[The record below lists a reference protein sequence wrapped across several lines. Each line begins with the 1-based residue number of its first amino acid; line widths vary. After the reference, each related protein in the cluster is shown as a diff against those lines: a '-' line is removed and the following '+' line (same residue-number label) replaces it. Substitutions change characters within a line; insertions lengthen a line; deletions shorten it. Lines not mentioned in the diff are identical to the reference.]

1 SEKIR
6 VGDRKESVFCAECEE
21 DSVTSSATFLFAL
34 QETSPVLCRTSYLGK
49 GTTDKKMPEG
59 AGVTVPNEPDGNSDL
74 DEQMEMSPSLA
85 ANPTPIQPMSTDQ
98 RCHPAPGQ
106 AAKPSVHGHGVRR
119 SNPDAGIGNTLSSEE
134 TTLRTLK
141 EIINKWVSDITCFG
155 ICSLDNCN
163 AKEIE
168 NKLIFEEA
176 ERKRNISSSSST
188 NNVCSNSSV
197 TSHDNVNVMS
207 NNNNARKRAAPNES
221 ECSNNSRIRLD
232 KDGFIYPSRR
242 NSVPK
247 RNLNADENSNI
258 LLQNKYADIER
269 LPVEKEGP
277 PAPPK
282 IQPLMIRNNNNYK
295 EMLKNLNNKFGKVNA
310 ALANEYIKVYP
321 ETAEEHRDMQKF
333 CREEKIEFYVIRPLS
348 ERPFKIVMK
357 GLHRDTDIEEIK
369 SELAIAL
376 PEIEILKVG
385 QLKNVRTKSP
395 MDIFMIELK
404 KNGHENKIFEL
415 THFMFLKIKIQNY
428 RKPPGATQCRNCNMF
443 NHSSAN
449 CGFQTRCLKCGEDH
463 RTNQCPITTPQENP
477 KCINCGATGHI
488 ASWRGCPLFPKI
500 KPTKGQGVNYPKAQR
515 EFLASQYRR
524 QENISYSMQTQ
535 KLIPR
540 QVELNSRQESEFNP
554 QTGSREIG
562 HEKEFLGFLEGVK
575 VILTIVFWNANGVRN
590 RSADIRN
597 FLEEHSP
604 DIFLIQET
612 KLRPEINFS
621 IPNYDVYRTDRP
633 QRNNAPTQGGGTGIL
648 IKKSLPHHHIPTPQ
662 LHFVEATSISLNL
675 TNKEPF
681 TVTSI
686 YIPPDTD
693 PTLYTLDLETLI
705 QLGPNPIICG
715 DFNAQHQNWGS
726 PINTTRGKELVR
738 FTQVLG
744 MEILAPPSP
753 TRFGFNS
760 ATILD
765 LAVIKDFILPF
776 SIISLPELYS
786 DHNPV
791 KLTFQL
797 KFTTLHNSVTTHT
810 DWTKFQNYLK
820 NQIDYRPL
828 KINSNTDIEIAVEKF
843 TKNLQ
848 NAHRFATKMVKKS
861 TATYI
866 HANIKD
872 LIKTRNKTKKAWQTL
887 RNPLIKTELNRIE
900 KLIKKLDKNS
910 RQKDQTEELEALN
923 TEDGTLWRKA
933 KIMRKK
939 AQKIPALLGENGFA
953 YSDSIKAETIA
964 LSLEK
969 QFSLNDLSHK
979 ETENKVKKST
989 ENFSTLPLTNNQIDN
1004 LKCIQP
1010 SEVIKVIRNLNIK
1023 KACGLDCITNKML
1036 KNLPCTMIFEFTEI
1050 INNIFKFNYFPK
1062 AWKTAVVVPILKPGK
1077 DPTQPENYRPISL
1090 LSTLSKLTENFI
1102 LDKLNE
1108 HLAENK
1114 ILCPEQFG
1122 FRKSLTTTHQL
1133 LRVVEYITSGF
1144 EKGECTGAV
1153 FLDVQKAFDRVWIQG
1168 LIHKLIGYKT
1178 PPHLLQLLKSYLE
1191 ERKFAVKIGNS
1202 ISEAKIMRAGI
1213 PQGGKISPVLYSLY
1227 VNDIPKTHKTLLGM
1241 YADDT
1246 AILAKNKNHK
1256 YTAAALN
1263 QHLAKLDDW
1272 FLKWKIALNVNKTE
1286 AVYFAKGRRKYKPI
1300 VKIKNQTIT
1309 WSQQAKYLGVIL
1321 DEKLTWKN
1329 HITTIKTKFRAASRK
1344 LFPLIARDSEMNRK
1358 YKLLV
1363 YTAILRPIITY
1374 GFPIWGAA
1382 ANSNI
1387 RMLE

>member
-1 SEKIR
+1 
-6 VGDRKESVFCAECEE
+6 
-21 DSVTSSATFLFAL
+21 
-34 QETSPVLCRTSYLGK
+34 
-49 GTTDKKMPEG
+49 
-59 AGVTVPNEPDGNSDL
+59 
-74 DEQMEMSPSLA
+74 
-85 ANPTPIQPMSTDQ
+85 
-98 RCHPAPGQ
+98 
-106 AAKPSVHGHGVRR
+106 
-119 SNPDAGIGNTLSSEE
+119 
-134 TTLRTLK
+134 
-141 EIINKWVSDITCFG
+141 
-155 ICSLDNCN
+155 
-163 AKEIE
+163 
-168 NKLIFEEA
+168 
-176 ERKRNISSSSST
+176 
-188 NNVCSNSSV
+188 
-197 TSHDNVNVMS
+197 
-207 NNNNARKRAAPNES
+207 
-221 ECSNNSRIRLD
+221 
-232 KDGFIYPSRR
+232 
-242 NSVPK
+242 
-247 RNLNADENSNI
+247 
-258 LLQNKYADIER
+258 
-269 LPVEKEGP
+269 
-277 PAPPK
+277 
-282 IQPLMIRNNNNYK
+282 MIRNNNNYK

-310 ALANEYIKVYP
+310 VLANEYIKVYP
-321 ETAEEHRDMQKF
+321 ETAEEHRNMQKF

-395 MDIFMIELK
+395 IDIFMIELK

-428 RKPPGATQCRNCNMF
+428 RKPPGATQCWNCNMF

-449 CGFQTRCLKCGEDH
+449 CGFQTRCLKCGENH

-524 QENISYSMQTQ
+524 QENISYSM
-535 KLIPR
+535 
-540 QVELNSRQESEFNP
+540 
-554 QTGSREIG
+554 
-562 HEKEFLGFLEGVK
+562 
-575 VILTIVFWNANGVRN
+575 
-590 RSADIRN
+590 
-597 FLEEHSP
+597 
-604 DIFLIQET
+604 
-612 KLRPEINFS
+612 
-621 IPNYDVYRTDRP
+621 
-633 QRNNAPTQGGGTGIL
+633 
-648 IKKSLPHHHIPTPQ
+648 
-662 LHFVEATSISLNL
+662 
-675 TNKEPF
+675 
-681 TVTSI
+681 
-686 YIPPDTD
+686 
-693 PTLYTLDLETLI
+693 
-705 QLGPNPIICG
+705 
-715 DFNAQHQNWGS
+715 
-726 PINTTRGKELVR
+726 
-738 FTQVLG
+738 
-744 MEILAPPSP
+744 
-753 TRFGFNS
+753 
-760 ATILD
+760 
-765 LAVIKDFILPF
+765 
-776 SIISLPELYS
+776 
-786 DHNPV
+786 
-791 KLTFQL
+791 
-797 KFTTLHNSVTTHT
+797 
-810 DWTKFQNYLK
+810 
-820 NQIDYRPL
+820 PL

-848 NAHRFATKMVKKS
+848 IAHRFATKTVKKS

-866 HANIKD
+866 HADIQD

-923 TEDGTLWRKA
+923 KEDGTLWRKA

-964 LSLEK
+964 ISLEK
-969 QFSLNDLSHK
+969 QFSLNDLSHR
-979 ETENKVKKST
+979 ETENEVKKST
-989 ENFSTLPLTNNQIDN
+989 ENFSTLPFTNNQIDN

-1010 SEVIKVIRNLNIK
+1010 SEVIKVIKNLNIK

-1114 ILCPEQFG
+1114 ILCPEQCG

-1133 LRVVEYITSGF
+1133 LRVVEYITSRF

-1168 LIHKLIGYKT
+1168 LIHKLIRYKT

-1286 AVYFAKGRRKYKPI
+1286 AVYFAKARRKYKPI

-1321 DEKLTWKN
+1321 D
-1329 HITTIKTKFRAASRK
+1329 
-1344 LFPLIARDSEMNRK
+1344 
-1358 YKLLV
+1358 
-1363 YTAILRPIITY
+1363 
-1374 GFPIWGAA
+1374 
-1382 ANSNI
+1382 
-1387 RMLE
+1387 